1 MRIGEL
7 FTMPLFLKRLFAD
20 IDALIWTITA
30 GA

>member
-1 MRIGEL
+1 MSIGEFL
-7 FTMPLFLKRLFAD
+7 TMPLFLKRFLAD

>member
-20 IDALIWTITA
+20 IDFLIWRMSA